1 MTRTCKRF
9 DIIACNYY
17 LICTLRCNKTTT
29 MKFFLLILFSAITGI
44 LLVNRDVNKSNLTV
58 NKIIAE
64 KRSAIISCR
73 PDLSA
78 IDFTD
83 SSNTISLLDG
93 WGKYRMKVTAGN
105 KEADTYFQQGIN
117 MYYGFHIIEAIAS
130 FERAIQIDNQFA
142 MAYWGKALAY
152 GPNINDL
159 GYSASPDAL
168 ASVKKAME
176 LSSSCNSVEK
186 ALIKAMN
193 VRYTNDTTQTREY
206 LNQLYADAMKKVHI
220 QFPNSADAAA
230 LYADALMIQHPWDLY
245 DNHSNPQPW
254 TPEIV
259 KVLEKLV
266 VQFPNNPGASHY
278 YIHAVEGSKNPAKA
292 LAVANRLGTMMPGVA
307 HLVHMPSHI
316 YIRTG
321 LYKKGIES
329 NTNAINGY
337 NDYVSKYQPAAN
349 GVFLYLLHN
358 VHMQAACAM
367 MGGQYKK
374 AIEFSAELKK
384 NIDNPTLESDGYMG
398 TYSQYIYSSNIMAEI
413 RFGKWDKILN
423 MPVVEDNH
431 VYQNILLQFAKG
443 IACARTGKLNEAN
456 TALQYIQKLKIN
468 PQLADHP
475 AAFNPA
481 ITGVELAVK
490 ILQGAIAEEKKDYKA
505 AIAYLQEAVK
515 DEDNMLYNEPRDWLL
530 PARQYLGSVLLKAA
544 KNQEAEKIFREDLK
558 INPANQWSLTGL
570 LQALQKQKKTAA
582 ANEIE
587 RQLDKASAAADI
599 KIDKTVF

>member
-1 MTRTCKRF
+1 
-9 DIIACNYY
+9 
-17 LICTLRCNKTTT
+17 
-29 MKFFLLILFSAITGI
+29 MKLFLLILFSALTGI
-44 LLVNRDVNKSNLTV
+44 LLVNKNVNDDSLKTV
-58 NKIIAE
+58 SSIIAE

-73 PDLSA
+73 PDLSS

-83 SSNTISLLDG
+83 SSNAIPVLDG
-93 WGKYRMKVTAGN
+93 WGNYRMKVTSNN

-130 FERAIQIDNQFA
+130 FERAIQIDDQFA

-159 GYSASPDAL
+159 GYTASPEAL
-168 ASVKKAME
+168 ASVEKAIA
-176 LSSSCNSVEK
+176 LSSNCSSLEK
-186 ALIKAMN
+186 ALINAMR
-193 VRYTNDTTQTREY
+193 VRYTNDTTQTREN
-206 LNQLYADAMKKVHI
+206 LNQLYADAMKKAHI

-245 DNHSNPQPW
+245 DNHSNPKPW

-259 KVLEKLV
+259 RVLEKLV
-266 VQFPNNPGASHY
+266 AQFPDNPGASHY
-278 YIHAVEGSKNPAKA
+278 YIHAVEGSKNPARA
-292 LAVANRLGTMMPGVA
+292 LTVANRLGSMMPGVA

-316 YIRTG
+316 YIRSG
-321 LYKKGIES
+321 YYNKGIES
-329 NTNAINGY
+329 NTNAINGF
-337 NDYVSKYQPAAN
+337 NDYVSKYQPAVN
-349 GVFLYLLHN
+349 GAFLYLLHN

-374 AIEFSAELKK
+374 AIEFSNELKK

-398 TYSQYIYSSNIMAEI
+398 TYSQYIYSSNIMTEI
-413 RFGKWDKILN
+413 RFGKWNEILN
-423 MPVVEDNH
+423 MPAAEDNH

-443 IACARTGKLNEAN
+443 IALARTGKLNEAN
-456 TALQYIQKLKIN
+456 AALQSIQTQKTN

-481 ITGVELAVK
+481 ITAVELAVK
-490 ILQGAIAEEKKDYKA
+490 ILHGIIAEENKDYTA
-505 AIAYLQEAVK
+505 AISYLKEAVK

-530 PARQYLGSVLLKAA
+530 PARQYLGNALLKAA
-544 KNQEAEKIFREDLK
+544 QYQEAEKIFREDLK

-570 LQALQKQKKTAA
+570 LQALQKQKKAA
-582 ANEIE
+582 EVNKIKL
-587 RQLDKASAAADI
+587 QLQQSAATADI
-599 KIDKTVF
+599 KIDKAVF